1 MRKTVAN
8 EIFRQLGGQRFVA
21 MTGANRFI
29 DMTKE
34 TCGIDGIRMKIGR
47 NKTNANFFEV
57 VLNSMDTYDVCFAK
71 LTSLGEYKSVK
82 EYKNVYND
90 SLVSL
95 FESHTGMYT
104 SL

>member
-1 MRKTVAN
+1 MSVAN
-8 EIFRQLGGQRFVA
+8 EIYRTLGGHKIVV
-21 MTGANRFI
+21 MTGAKNFI
-29 DMTKE
+29 DLKN
-34 TCGIDGIRMKIGR
+34 GIRMKIGR
-47 NKTNANFFEV
+47 NKTNANWMEIT
-57 VLNSMDTYDVCFAK
+57 LNSLDLYDVAFAK
-71 LTSLGEYKSVK
+71 LTRLGERKSLK

>member
-1 MRKTVAN
+1 MSVAN
-8 EIFRQLGGQRFVA
+8 EIYRTLGGHKFVV
-21 MTGANRFI
+21 MTGAKNFI
-29 DMTKE
+29 DLE
-34 TCGIDGIRMKIGR
+34 NGIRMKIGR
-47 NKTNANFFEV
+47 NKTNANWMEIT
-57 VLNSMDTYDVCFAK
+57 LNSLDLYDVSFAK
-71 LTSLGEYKSVK
+71 LTRLGERKSLK

>member
-1 MRKTVAN
+1 MSVAN
-8 EIFRQLGGQRFVA
+8 EIYRTLGGHKFVV
-21 MTGANRFI
+21 MTGAKNFI
-29 DMTKE
+29 DLKN
-34 TCGIDGIRMKIGR
+34 GIRMKIGR

>member
-1 MRKTVAN
+1 MSVART
-8 EIFRQLGGQRFVA
+8 ILSQLGGNKFAV
-21 MTGANRFI
+21 MTGAKNFI
-29 DMTKE
+29 DT
-34 TCGIDGIRMKIGR
+34 GDGLSMKIGR
-47 NKTNANFFEV
+47 NKTNANWMEIT
-57 VLNSMDTYDVCFAK
+57 LNSLDLYDVAFAK
-71 LTSLGEYKSVK
+71 LTRLGERKSLK

>member
-1 MRKTVAN
+1 MSVART
-8 EIFRQLGGQRFVA
+8 ILSQLGGNKFAV
-21 MTGANRFI
+21 MTGAKNFI
-29 DMTKE
+29 DLKN
-34 TCGIDGIRMKIGR
+34 GIRMKIGR
-47 NKTNANFFEV
+47 NKTNANWMEIT
-57 VLNSMDTYDVCFAK
+57 LNSLDLYDVAFAK
-71 LTSLGEYKSVK
+71 LTRLGERKSLK

>member
-1 MRKTVAN
+1 MSVAN
-8 EIFRQLGGQRFVA
+8 EIYRTLGGHRFVV
-21 MTGANRFI
+21 MTGAKNFI
-29 DMTKE
+29 DLKN
-34 TCGIDGIRMKIGR
+34 GIRMKIGR